1 MNKYILKSLKLYA
14 QQTHGAA
21 KNALMYSIDLE
32 TDASYHN
39 ASNLV
44 KYIGHNT
51 IQVSAM
57 SRLISTQMAQLLMN
71 NA

>member
-1 MNKYILKSLKLYA
+1 MKKYILKSLRVYA
-14 QQTHGAA
+14 QQAHGAA
-21 KNALMYSIDLE
+21 ANALMYSIDLE

-39 ASNLV
+39 ASNVV

-57 SRLISTQMAQLLMN
+57 SRLISTQMAELLMQLQ
-71 NA
+71 